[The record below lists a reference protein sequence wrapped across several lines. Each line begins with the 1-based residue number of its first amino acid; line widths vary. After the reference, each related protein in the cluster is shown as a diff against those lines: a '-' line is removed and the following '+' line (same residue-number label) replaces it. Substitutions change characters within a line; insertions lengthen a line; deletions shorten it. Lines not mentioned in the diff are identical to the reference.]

1 MTMVMKKERKSE
13 RKERKTHLYRGKKK
27 KKIEAGP
34 EKTRTGGGTK
44 LTYDTTL
51 QVVTRTA

>member
-1 MTMVMKKERKSE
+1 MAKKKRRKSE
-13 RKERKTHLYRGKKK
+13 RKKKERPIYIGGRRK

>member
-1 MTMVMKKERKSE
+1 MVKKKGRKSE
-13 RKERKTHLYRGKKK
+13 KKKKRKTHLYRGKKK